1 MKFTRLVLA
10 LSLIPALAHAHPGHG
25 TEASGL
31 GSGLA
36 HPFTGLDHLLAA
48 LSVGMLAV
56 VWRRASLAVA
66 FLVAGLLGGFA
77 GAKFGAFFG
86 LETALAISVLGFGV
100 ALTFHNKVAHSA
112 ALLFVAVGAAMHGWA
127 HGSEAT
133 GAMNSIGIFLGTAVI
148 VSLGAVVAHLVRRSP
163 HAITGLGAG
172 IAAASFAILAGVF

>member
-1 MKFTRLVLA
+1 MKYTRLVLA

-25 TEASGL
+25 TESSGL

-86 LETALAISVLGFGV
+86 LETALGISVLGFGV
-100 ALTFHNKVAHSA
+100 ALAFHKQVAHSA
-112 ALLFVAVGAAMHGWA
+112 ALFVVAAGAAMHGWA

-133 GAMNSIGIFLGTAVI
+133 GAMNITGIFLGTASI
-148 VSLGAVVAHLVRRSP
+148 VVLGALASHFLHRAPRVIA
-163 HAITGLGAG
+163 GLGAG
-172 IAAASFAILAGVF
+172 VAVTALSIMAGIL

>member
-1 MKFTRLVLA
+1 MKYTRLVLA

-25 TEASGL
+25 SEASVL
-31 GSGLA
+31 GSGLV

-56 VWRRASLAVA
+56 IWRRASLAVA

-86 LETALAISVLGFGV
+86 LETALAISVLVFGA
-100 ALTFHNKVAHSA
+100 ALTFHKKFAQSA
-112 ALLFVAVGAAMHGWA
+112 ALLIVATGAAMHGWA

-133 GAMNSIGIFLGTAVI
+133 GAMNIAAIFLGTVVI
-148 VSLGAVVAHLVRRSP
+148 VSLGALASHFLRRAP
-163 HAITGLGAG
+163 RFITGLGAG
-172 IAAASFAILAGVF
+172 VAVSALAILAGVL